1 MRMNADKKIC
11 GLDPTSEFVD
21 LAAEVFG
28 ILSDVTR
35 IRIILA
41 LRGAD
46 ELPVNALAEAVGKSP
61 SGVSQHL
68 ARLRMARMVTTR
80 QDGTRVLYRLSD
92 EHASVLVR
100 EAIKQAEHSVANGLT
115 PPHHHAPQN

>member
-1 MRMNADKKIC
+1 MHADTKLC
-11 GLDPTSEFVD
+11 GLDPHSEYVD

-35 IRIILA
+35 IRIVLG
-41 LRGAD
+41 LRRAGEMSVSAIA
-46 ELPVNALAEAVGKSP
+46 ELVEKSP

-80 QDGTRVLYRLSD
+80 QEGTKVLYQLAD
-92 EHASVLVR
+92 EHAAALVA
-100 EAIKQAEHSVANGLT
+100 EAVKQAEHSVSNGL
-115 PPHHHAPQN
+115 PPHHHQPQS